1 MKDQGEEVIP
11 IKRDIVFMEKYQEI
25 LSKIDKLRLIE
36 LRAVGKAIGNA
47 ISLSDKLTSECQH
60 LSYLRFRRICA
71 NDH

>member
-11 IKRDIVFMEKYQEI
+11 IKKDMVFMEKYQEI
-25 LSKIDKLRLIE
+25 VTKIDKLRLIE

-47 ISLSDKLTSECQH
+47 ISLSEKLTSECQH
-60 LSYLRFRRICA
+60 LPYLRFGRIRK